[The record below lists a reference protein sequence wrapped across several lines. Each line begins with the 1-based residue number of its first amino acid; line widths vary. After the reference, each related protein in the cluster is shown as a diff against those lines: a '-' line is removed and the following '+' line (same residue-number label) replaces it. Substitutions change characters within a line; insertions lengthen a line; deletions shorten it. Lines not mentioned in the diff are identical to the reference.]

1 MKKAKFLLLIS
12 ILFFSSC
19 KEKLKIQS
27 EISYELGEI
36 QYPQEMQLSELTK
49 PTQLDSMQDLSDFMD
64 YVIFTNQELN
74 MVYTSVTDEYKK
86 ILLEDA
92 SYQLQWAGQYG
103 SLSHNFI
110 HSYDLSKLDENQ
122 IGVAGYFFDYAFKH
136 YSLKEDNIKVINY
149 EYYQDVLL
157 NEFAQDNAIQN
168 LPLYQN
174 NNGFLKVENSEQLF
188 YATLKNYFPYCKKGT
203 KAYEL
208 LAKATGILNRI
219 IDKNMTEL
227 EEFQTIYNYIV
238 CENTYD
244 YESFNYKDS
253 NHTDYSCYFLEGI
266 LDYKNAVCD
275 GIVKALTLFCRLEG
289 IEAYHIGAV
298 SGQGGHAYC
307 YVKID
312 DQYYLSCPTSGSNI
326 EKANQLRYH
335 THTNLFMLTS
345 YYTSSSSWDYF
356 SEAYPEIKEQVM
368 DTLPYDYYTNYYV
381 QIENEKLNLV
391 IHQKEKGIQILSHV
405 ANEAQKNQ
413 LTMQIELIGEYQ
425 IMNDIYQDICQKYD
439 VIKVNNGMFNGKKVY
454 AFIFDYGERQ

>member
-227 EEFQTIYNYIV
+227 EKFQTIYNYIV
-238 CENTYD
+238 CENT
-244 YESFNYKDS
+244 
-253 NHTDYSCYFLEGI
+253 
-266 LDYKNAVCD
+266 
-275 GIVKALTLFCRLEG
+275 
-289 IEAYHIGAV
+289 
-298 SGQGGHAYC
+298 
-307 YVKID
+307 
-312 DQYYLSCPTSGSNI
+312 
-326 EKANQLRYH
+326 
-335 THTNLFMLTS
+335 
-345 YYTSSSSWDYF
+345 
-356 SEAYPEIKEQVM
+356 
-368 DTLPYDYYTNYYV
+368 
-381 QIENEKLNLV
+381 
-391 IHQKEKGIQILSHV
+391 
-405 ANEAQKNQ
+405 
-413 LTMQIELIGEYQ
+413 
-425 IMNDIYQDICQKYD
+425 
-439 VIKVNNGMFNGKKVY
+439 
-454 AFIFDYGERQ
+454 